1 MRDQSGHHRRPSGS
15 GLREVAVVPMRARGT
30 REEESNRTRL
40 MLYTDPPMTLG
51 NMRAN
56 GVRTLA
62 QWCRGRGSFFTER
75 SADGSI
81 ILYWQHDGPNSR
93 R

>member
-1 MRDQSGHHRRPSGS
+1 MP
-15 GLREVAVVPMRARGT
+15 
-30 REEESNRTRL
+30 
-40 MLYTDPPMTLG
+40 TDAAPIMTLG

>member
-1 MRDQSGHHRRPSGS
+1 
-15 GLREVAVVPMRARGT
+15 
-30 REEESNRTRL
+30 
-40 MLYTDPPMTLG
+40 MTLG

-62 QWCRGRGSFFTER
+62 ARCLGRGSFFTER